1 MTVKSLEQRI
11 IERAQNE
18 LRERISYMVAGLRN
32 QLEGDEGR
40 IAVKLEASD
49 GLFPIDELLNVVESE
64 LFRATRVRHCNSALE
79 ITLASLEAD
88 LAYRNQVCQPQTQP
102 PFGVPPAPNG
112 RQGN

>member
-49 GLFPIDELLNVVESE
+49 GLFPIDDLLDVVERE
-64 LFRATRVRHCNSALE
+64 LVRATQIRHCDKALDSA
-79 ITLASLEAD
+79 LASLESD
-88 LAYRNQVCQPQTQP
+88 LAYRNQYGQPQQR
-102 PFGVPPAPNG
+102 GVPQAPAAEPWK
-112 RQGN
+112 Q